1 MSRMDN
7 VAQEVLITRE
17 QLAQRVRE
25 LGQQITKDYE
35 GEPVLLVGILRGSV
49 PFMADIMRE
58 IDLDVTI
65 DFMSVS
71 SYGGSTKTSGVV
83 RIVKDLETPIEGKN
97 VIIIEDIIDTG
108 LTLHYLKGHLLG
120 RGPKSLKICAILDKP
135 SRRKIDIKGD
145 YIGFEVEDK
154 FIVGYGLDFNQRYRQ
169 LSYISW
175 LKE

>member
-1 MSRMDN
+1 MDN

>member
-83 RIVKDLETPIEGKN
+83 RIVKDLETPIE
-97 VIIIEDIIDTG
+97 DIIDTG

-169 LSYISW
+169 LPYISW
-175 LKE
+175 LKEQ

>member
-1 MSRMDN
+1 MDN

-169 LSYISW
+169 LPYISW